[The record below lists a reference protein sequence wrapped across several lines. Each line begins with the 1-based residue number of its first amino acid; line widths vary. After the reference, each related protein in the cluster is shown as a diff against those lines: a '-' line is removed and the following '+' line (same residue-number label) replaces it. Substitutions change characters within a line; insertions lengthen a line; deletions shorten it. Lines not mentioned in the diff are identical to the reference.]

1 MPTDDTTT
9 VVYGVFNELILRKLT
24 VQHVPI

>member
-9 VVYGVFNELILRKLT
+9 VVYGVCNELILRKLT
-24 VQHVPI
+24 VQHVPV